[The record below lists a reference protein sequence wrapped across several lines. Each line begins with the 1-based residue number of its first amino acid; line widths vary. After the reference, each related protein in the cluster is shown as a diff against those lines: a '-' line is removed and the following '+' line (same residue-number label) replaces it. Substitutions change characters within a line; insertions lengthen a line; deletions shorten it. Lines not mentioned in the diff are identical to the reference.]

1 MGWAEKEFE
10 TINLG
15 DPRLDRR
22 AVLLAERLG
31 QKPGASIPG
40 ACENWAETTAAYRFL
55 SNCGRRPEHVAI
67 RPV

>member
-10 TINLG
+10 TIDLG
-15 DPRLDRR
+15 DVRRERR

-31 QKPGASIPG
+31 QKPGASIPR

-55 SNCGRRPEHVAI
+55 GRDEVTWTTC
-67 RPV
+67 